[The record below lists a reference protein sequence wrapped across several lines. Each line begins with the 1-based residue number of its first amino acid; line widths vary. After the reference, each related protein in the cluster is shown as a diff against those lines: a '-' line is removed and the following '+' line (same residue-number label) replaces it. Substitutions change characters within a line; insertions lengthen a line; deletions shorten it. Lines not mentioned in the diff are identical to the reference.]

1 VQEICKD
8 IKQLDYAKRHL
19 QTTITAL
26 KRLHMLITAVDQL
39 SVMAAGK
46 QYRESAHLLEATS
59 QLLSHFEPYAA
70 VARLSSL
77 TGCSQR
83 EERRLLVPQST
94 GPHRKRGFILLF
106 ECHGGRGV
114 AGSPRSTRRH
124 RPSQCTTSA
133 HALQLHNE

>member
-70 VARLSSL
+70 VARIRELKGTVATIKQSL
-77 TGCSQR
+77 T
-83 EERRLLVPQST
+83 EE
-94 GPHRKRGFILLF
+94 ILQAFNRVTLQAQAAAEPGEF
-106 ECHGGRGV
+106 TDAR
-114 AGSPRSTRRH
+114 AGAGEFKSLSE
-124 RPSQCTTSA
+124 A
-133 HALQLHNE
+133 W